1 MSRELFYQS
10 SKTSMQLQ
18 GHLERFHSFD
28 EFEKVFSQDMLNDDR
43 QVGDYLAKLLDKY
56 DKKAS
61 AVSEDAYLATSYVGH
76 IINGKRNNP
85 SRDKLICICFAIG
98 TTEEELQYLLKCS
111 GHAPL
116 YVRRRRD
123 VVIWY
128 GIQKGEKLEV
138 VDDNLTKRGLKPLI
152 EEK

>member
-1 MSRELFYQS
+1 MSRDSFYLNNKS
-10 SKTSMQLQ
+10 SMQLEWY
-18 GHLERFHSFD
+18 LDKCDSFD
-28 EFEKVFSQDMLNDDR
+28 DFEKRFSEDMLKEDSR
-43 QVGDYLAKLLDKY
+43 VGNYLENLLYKY

-61 AVSEDAYLATSYVGH
+61 AVSEDAHLATSYVGN
-76 IINGKRNNP
+76 IVNGKKNNP

-98 TTEEELQYLLKCS
+98 TTEEEMQYLLKYS

-128 GIQKGEKLEV
+128 GIQKGESLET
-138 VDDNLTKRGLKPLI
+138 VDYNLKERGMKPLI

>member
-43 QVGDYLAKLLDKY
+43 RVGDYLAKLLDKY

-61 AVSEDAYLATSYVGH
+61 AVSEDAHLATSYVGH

-98 TTEEELQYLLKCS
+98 TTEEEMQYLLKYS

-128 GIQKGEKLEV
+128 GIQKGESLET
-138 VDDNLTKRGLKPLI
+138 VDYNLKERGMKPLI